1 MCGII
6 GIASN
11 KPVSSAIINSLRK
24 LEYRGYDSSGIAT
37 LSEGILNEAKSEG
50 RVDILEK
57 NIAESITNKQKI
69 ENLKKDLFEA
79 NKKFIQAEKY
89 LEDLKKKLKNIT
101 I

>member
-1 MCGII
+1 MKLGNDQEINIDKLKII
-6 GIASN
+6 QDQFD
-11 KPVSSAIINSLRK
+11 NSIK
-24 LEYRGYDSSGIAT
+24 
-37 LSEGILNEAKSEG
+37 
-50 RVDILEK
+50 ILEK